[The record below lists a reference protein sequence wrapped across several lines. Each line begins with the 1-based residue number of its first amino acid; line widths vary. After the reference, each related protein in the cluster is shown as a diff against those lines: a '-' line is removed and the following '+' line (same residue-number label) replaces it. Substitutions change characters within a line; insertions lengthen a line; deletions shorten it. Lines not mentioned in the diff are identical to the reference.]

1 MTKIDMLN
9 IKNNKQTIN
18 ETDISILSEIPLA
31 IILLRADG
39 IIYYCNP
46 MANNL
51 LGIELINRSWMTVIQ
66 ECLSNIS
73 EGGHL
78 ITLKNNKKISV
89 ATQSITQLNLQALVL
104 SDVTDIKRESD
115 QVHTLNSLRSIN
127 HISSILAHQLKTP
140 LTTAFV
146 YLSSL
151 RKQLKDNKDTFSL
164 IEKVG
169 LQLNTIKSLIET
181 ELAIFKS
188 NDIKVEKIN
197 LRKLLL
203 ELIEAYKD
211 TFKAVNIS
219 YHAESADNNFDILG
233 NKLSL
238 LSGIQNIIDN
248 AIEASHAKGEIDIK
262 LTQEANALVIKVIDY
277 GDGICAD
284 NIKKIEKTHFTT
296 KKGGSGLGIPVA
308 KAIFEAHQ
316 GTLIFSSNADCTIFS
331 INLPKTANIK

>member
-1 MTKIDMLN
+1 MLN
-9 IKNNKQTIN
+9 TKNNRVEIS
-18 ETDISILSEIPLA
+18 ETDISILNEIPLA
-31 IILLRADG
+31 IILLKPDG

-46 MANNL
+46 TAQSL

-66 ECLSNIS
+66 ECLLNIS
-73 EGGHL
+73 EGGYL

-89 ATQSITQLNLQALVL
+89 STQSITKLNIQALVL

-115 QVHTLNSLRSIN
+115 QAHTLNSLRSIN

-151 RKQLKDNKDTFSL
+151 KSQLKNNSDVFSL
-164 IEKVG
+164 IEKVSV
-169 LQLNTIKSLIET
+169 QLNTIKSLIET

-188 NDIKVEKIN
+188 KDIKVEKIN
-197 LRKLLL
+197 LQTVLID
-203 ELIEAYKD
+203 LIETYKD
-211 TFKAVNIS
+211 TFKEINFS
-219 YHAESADNNFDILG
+219 FYEESADNNFNILG
-233 NKLSL
+233 NKMSL

-248 AIEASHAKGEIDIK
+248 AIDASHARGCIDIK
-262 LTQEANALVIKVIDY
+262 LFQNYDHIAIHVIDY
-277 GDGICAD
+277 GDGIRAD
-284 NIKKIEKTHFTT
+284 NIEHIEKTHFTT

-316 GTLIFSSNADCTIFS
+316 GKLTFSSNSEFTIFS
-331 INLPKTANIK
+331 INLPKATNIK